1 MEFKTNAKGGW
12 VIPSDTEMGTISL
25 PDFSEAG
32 SNCKFGSGSKFGSY
46 SKFGSGSEFDSGSKF
61 GFGCI
66 IENAI
71 MEKCF
76 QIQNLD
82 GSGRMINI
90 IKHQEGFRIRAGCF
104 IGTLDDFCNKA
115 ESEGKFDYAKGV
127 KAICMALA

>member
-1 MEFKTNAKGGW
+1 
-12 VIPSDTEMGTISL
+12 
-25 PDFSEAG
+25 
-32 SNCKFGSGSKFGSY
+32 SGSKFGSY
-46 SKFGSGSEFDSGSKF
+46 SEFGSCSKF

-66 IENAI
+66 IEDVI

-76 QIQNLD
+76 QVQNLD

-104 IGTLDDFCNKA
+104 VGTLDEFCNKA

-127 KAICMALA
+127 KAICLALA